1 MENNRKTVLV
11 TGASSGMGKEF
22 ALILRKRGMILY
34 LRRAAQESWKL
45 QLPRSGRNTDQ
56 R

>member
-22 ALILRKRGMILY
+22 ALIFAEKGYDLILT
-34 LRRAAQESWKL
+34 A
-45 QLPRSGRNTDQ
+45 RST
-56 R
+56 